1 MDILCYYICYMSTVT
16 QRKQAQFTFSP
27 ALYSL
32 AGSLA
37 RSRGLSLAE
46 YVRYLIV
53 REVDKV
59 DVETIRLQE
68 AGNQALKEYY
78 EGKGITLSSE
88 EDIDKMFD
96 SLDNV

>member
-1 MDILCYYICYMSTVT
+1 MSTL

-27 ALYSL
+27 HLYNL
-32 AGSLA
+32 AESLA

-53 REVDKV
+53 REVDKG
-59 DVETIRLQE
+59 DIETIRLQE
-68 AGNQALKEYY
+68 AADEALKEYQ

-88 EDIDKMFD
+88 EDIDNMLD
-96 SLDNV
+96 SLDNM